1 MWYPVEWTYWEL
13 GGTRKDYLPAF
24 LSKQL
29 YSQADARMG
38 LKRIKFLKGA
48 MLSYDCCKFKSDRKK
63 HFCYIVYCKTIENRK
78 GKIKN
83 VSKWIKMTKIE
94 KCHVKKISCMENNH
108 VCSYLPHYFLLF
120 TVYGRYFFP
129 FIACYCLK
137 EMFWGK

>member
-1 MWYPVEWTYWEL
+1 MKVAKL
-13 GGTRKDYLPAF
+13 F
-24 LSKQL
+24 
-29 YSQADARMG
+29 
-38 LKRIKFLKGA
+38 
-48 MLSYDCCKFKSDRKK
+48 
-63 HFCYIVYCKTIENRK
+63 HNYCKTIENRK

-129 FIACYCLK
+129 FIACCCLK
-137 EMFWGK
+137 EMFWGKKPFCRGNPIKDPFTKNSLPCQQKYLKSWEAGPRAQSWQSCTCHSPCLHPLPCWMLPK